1 MRVEAAT
8 GLVELVGERLGRD
21 RDSMQWGQ
29 HAKAL
34 VHRLGDP
41 PELEAPLRAKLG
53 VIHTRHGR
61 YDAALVALEQ
71 AIALDTLGGA
81 VLSRYHR
88 QLGNVHYRRGHYAY
102 AQIAY
107 ARSIELGEAALAR
120 ASSSRRPATSSP
132 RPNRAPCTP
141 VLATT
146 SPPGSPRT
154 RCLDVHAGPRACQL
168 GTRRHHL
175 AASLAPDRRGT
186 VLAKSYGAPM
196 NTWSPQQQPVRPEPQ
211 NHVALGVLIALA
223 VVGAALAL
231 LTALDRRDTR
241 DESTLGATVTELHDA
256 RIELQASA
264 AELRTAT
271 ATLQEAARTLER
283 RATTVNILDMI
294 PPDPPAPPVPPTPIA
309 LLPPDPALNFAT
321 AVDCAE
327 EGRCTISRA
336 ELQRLLDNPAWL
348 VRQARIIPSIKDGH
362 SQGLKL
368 YAIRG
373 ASFPGAIGFKN
384 GDLLVSVN
392 GRPMTDPESALAAYA
407 ALRTADTLKF
417 AIQRKDEPRTLTLK
431 IE

>member
-1 MRVEAAT
+1 
-8 GLVELVGERLGRD
+8 
-21 RDSMQWGQ
+21 
-29 HAKAL
+29 
-34 VHRLGDP
+34 
-41 PELEAPLRAKLG
+41 
-53 VIHTRHGR
+53 
-61 YDAALVALEQ
+61 
-71 AIALDTLGGA
+71 
-81 VLSRYHR
+81 
-88 QLGNVHYRRGHYAY
+88 
-102 AQIAY
+102 
-107 ARSIELGEAALAR
+107 
-120 ASSSRRPATSSP
+120 
-132 RPNRAPCTP
+132 
-141 VLATT
+141 
-146 SPPGSPRT
+146 
-154 RCLDVHAGPRACQL
+154 
-168 GTRRHHL
+168 
-175 AASLAPDRRGT
+175 
-186 VLAKSYGAPM
+186 M

-241 DESTLGATVTELHDA
+241 DESTLGAAVTELHDA

-271 ATLQEAARTLER
+271 ATLQDAARTLER
-283 RATTVNILDMI
+283 RATTVNILDMV
-294 PPDPPAPPVPPTPIA
+294 PPAPPAPPAPIA
-309 LLPPDPALNFAT
+309 LLPPDPALHFEA

-348 VRQARIIPSIKDGH
+348 VRQARIIPSMKDGR

-373 ASFPGAIGFKN
+373 ASFPGAIGLKN

-392 GRPMTDPESALAAYA
+392 GRPMTDPESALVAYT

-417 AIQRKDEPRTLTLK
+417 AIERKGEPRTLTLK